1 MKIFDSHLHLFGKL
15 IIENVAAKEE
25 MCLQL
30 HLNTRGAEGRRD
42 AEGLEDSMNAAGV
55 AAGLALPTAGSATVA
70 RVNSQFLEKVAERD
84 FLYTAGTL
92 HPDYPDN
99 RGELKRLKSHGVWA
113 IKLCSFSQGFVL
125 DGPRALVMFDQIQ
138 TFNRTSDHRFFV
150 VLDTLYTAPRYF
162 GADPAYTTTPKKLVA
177 LAQNFPDIPFIGAH
191 MGSLDAPFEE
201 IESCLL
207 PCGNLYLD
215 TSNAAHTLTE
225 EQFIT
230 LLKRFGPK
238 RILFGTDWPWF
249 LHPDE
254 VPRIDYLAD
263 KAGFGKEEKAA
274 MFYDNAAELLQLG

>member
-1 MKIFDSHLHLFGKL
+1 MKIFDSHLHLFNKL

-25 MCLQL
+25 MCAQL
-30 HLNTRGAEGRRD
+30 HLRTLGAEDRRD
-42 AEGLEDSMNAAGV
+42 AEGLRDSLKAAGV
-55 AAGLALPTAGSATVA
+55 EAGLALPTAGAANVA
-70 RVNSQFLEKVAERD
+70 KVNSLFMKMAAERD

-92 HPDYPDN
+92 HPDYPGN
-99 RGELKRLKSHGVWA
+99 RAELERLKSHGVRV

-125 DGPRALVMFDQIQ
+125 DGSSALIMFEQIQ
-138 TFNRTSDHRFFV
+138 TFNRACDHRFSV
-150 VLDTLYTAPRYF
+150 VLDTLYSAPGYF
-162 GADPAYTTTPKKLVA
+162 GADPAYTTTPEKLVA
-177 LAQNFPDIPFIGAH
+177 LARKFQDIPFIGAH

-201 IESCLL
+201 IELCLL

-225 EQFIT
+225 EQFII
-230 LLKRFGPK
+230 LLKRFGPR

-263 KAGFGKEEKAA
+263 RAGFGKEEKAA
-274 MFYDNAAELLQLG
+274 LFYDNAAELLQLG